1 MRTIAWG
8 YGRSTIIPRYL
19 TIEEKANITH
29 QVIQKL
35 LQGHTNTKI
44 IIGGWSA
51 GVEIS
56 QIYANLYPAEVQ
68 GMIFLDG
75 YPDYLT
81 LMGIEDNK
89 SEPVSAGT
97 LGILVITRIF

>member
-1 MRTIAWG
+1 M
-8 YGRSTIIPRYL
+8 
-19 TIEEKANITH
+19 
-29 QVIQKL
+29 
-35 LQGHTNTKI
+35 
-44 IIGGWSA
+44 
-51 GVEIS
+51 EIS
-56 QIYANLYPAEVQ
+56 QIYANLYPADVQ

-97 LGILVITRIF
+97 LGILEITRIF